1 MALLTETSVQAEAQV
16 PIAVQNSSIEEHI
29 SGITDRE
36 TANQVRAFYDQFR
49 GFEKR

>member
-1 MALLTETSVQAEAQV
+1 MALLSETPVLEEATV
-16 PIAVQNSSIEEHI
+16 WPIAQNSSMEEHI
-29 SGITDRE
+29 SSIADPE